1 MSFTCRTSPLS
12 SPEANYKIST
22 DPLFWW
28 KVSLFHQKLPRFIS
42 KPKAQSLTCQL
53 LGKKQR
59 NPIKIFWFS
68 ARIFIYLF
76 IYLIQTFGF
85 QIRSGIRPEKGEGWQ
100 GCVVC
105 IILFLCV
112 FLILYF
118 LCDNKNIWTNQ
129 TISANHH
136 FLRKVR
142 ACRLKKTAKML
153 KSKIFLGL
161 RSSDVGFFF
170 WPGHHFQRQWIHQW
184 LIYQTS
190 IRELCKMVHSYPQ
203 RLFSSFIIIRAS
215 HVEETG

>member
-1 MSFTCRTSPLS
+1 M
-12 SPEANYKIST
+12 
-22 DPLFWW
+22 
-28 KVSLFHQKLPRFIS
+28 
-42 KPKAQSLTCQL
+42 
-53 LGKKQR
+53 
-59 NPIKIFWFS
+59 
-68 ARIFIYLF
+68 
-76 IYLIQTFGF
+76 
-85 QIRSGIRPEKGEGWQ
+85 
-100 GCVVC
+100 VC

-170 WPGHHFQRQWIHQW
+170 FDQAI
-184 LIYQTS
+184 TS
-190 IRELCKMVHSYPQ
+190 RGNEFISG
-203 RLFSSFIIIRAS
+203 SSIKLP
-215 HVEETG
+215 